1 MANYCSNCGVPVNPD
16 ALACGN
22 CGAALTSGSGKV
34 FDPEALK
41 LLINR
46 NKTKIMS
53 IARIAV
59 PAVAALIVLVIII
72 CAIAANSGA
81 KGAAKKYFKAIQ
93 KQNVEDYIE
102 LMPANS
108 KLYYASEEDLYDDV
122 EDSLATTMDYLETE
136 YGKNVKFKIKNIEKD
151 ELTNKRFKL
160 ITSAYSVNDTLK
172 AIEIEKAYE
181 VEFELSVKGKD
192 DDDKS
197 DASLVLIKEDG
208 DWKVYEASDWA
219 F

>member
-1 MANYCSNCGVPVNPD
+1 MANYCSKCGAPVAPD

-22 CGAALTSGSGKV
+22 CGASLASGSGKV
-34 FDPEALK
+34 FDVGALK

-46 NKTKIMS
+46 NKNKIMK

-59 PAVAALIVLVIII
+59 PAAAALLVLVIII

-102 LMPANS
+102 LMPSNS
-108 KLYYASEEDLYDDV
+108 KLYYANEQDLYDDV
-122 EDSLATTMDYLETE
+122 EDNLATTLDYLETE
-136 YGKNVKFKIKNIEKD
+136 YGKNIKFKLKNIEKD
-151 ELTNKRFKL
+151 ELTNKKFKL
-160 ITSAYSVNDTLK
+160 ITSAYSVNDTLR
-172 AIEIEKAYE
+172 AIEISKAYE
-181 VEFELSVKGKD
+181 VDFELAVKGKD
-192 DDDKS
+192 DDDEN
-197 DASLVLIKEDG
+197 DVSLVLIKENG